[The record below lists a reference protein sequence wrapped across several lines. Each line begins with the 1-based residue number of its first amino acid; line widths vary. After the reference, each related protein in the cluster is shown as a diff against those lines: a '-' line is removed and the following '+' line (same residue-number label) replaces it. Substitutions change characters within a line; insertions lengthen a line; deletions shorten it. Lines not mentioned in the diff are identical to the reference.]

1 VRNLCSNSLR
11 LVVEFYHVVLPKDA
25 SCFIYCDSKAA
36 LARVQDTYYEGF
48 GTTWRCHTHYD
59 LEAAIK
65 HCLKQLSF
73 SFSWHRVR
81 GHASRRKQPEDFTF
95 AETLNEAADDLAT
108 LARQGRALDHDD
120 DHWPEQVVSVI
131 GPRGPRMCGRVAR
144 ELRFCCTAGDLL
156 SYWQHP
162 YLWNASLVSLVD
174 LFGTKKA
181 ISKLSP
187 DSLPQ
192 VQKLRCGWLPVYT
205 RVSREDPDRLSG
217 CSACSPVNFV
227 SENVDHIF
235 QCSCTARRSA
245 ILQRLSDLSEKFR
258 EWKTSK
264 LLIHALH
271 TGALAWIEQREPHP
285 VESLGSL
292 FTLFLNASKILYG
305 RGDSTRL
312 NLTHGSTLNGFGLQG
327 PADVVKT

>member
-1 VRNLCSNSLR
+1 MLDDRTGSSEQNQINIYYSL
-11 LVVEFYHVVLPKDA
+11 
-25 SCFIYCDSKAA
+25 
-36 LARVQDTYYEGF
+36 
-48 GTTWRCHTHYD
+48 
-59 LEAAIK
+59 AIK
-65 HCLKQLSF
+65 HCLKQQLSF
-73 SFSWHRVR
+73 SFSWQWVR
-81 GHASRRKQPEDFTF
+81 GPASHRKQPEDFTF
-95 AETLNEAADDLAT
+95 LAETLNEAADDLAT

-131 GPRGPRMCGRVAR
+131 GPRGRMCGRVAR

-156 SYWQHP
+156 SYWQHR
-162 YLWNASLVSLVD
+162 YQWNASLVSLVD
-174 LFGTKKA
+174 LLGTKKA

-187 DSLPQ
+187 DSLPR
-192 VQKLRCGWLPVYT
+192 VQKLRCGWLPVNT

-217 CSACSPVNFV
+217 CSACSPGNFV
-227 SENVDHIF
+227 DENVDHIFQIF

-292 FTLFLNASKILYG
+292 FTLF
-305 RGDSTRL
+305 
-312 NLTHGSTLNGFGLQG
+312 
-327 PADVVKT
+327 